1 MQEKYVHI
9 SIKGTDEMR
18 RITKRE
24 YFLYLHLIYR
34 AV

>member
-1 MQEKYVHI
+1 MQDKYVHI
-9 SIKGTDEMR
+9 SIKDTDEMP

-34 AV
+34 VV